1 MKTQIISFI
10 SISIFSL
17 SAIAQDCSTGR
28 YLDPVFTGFDKT
40 ADIQYGQ
47 NTSLTGSNENLFL
60 DVFEPQGD
68 TMPERPLIIWA
79 HGGSFIGG
87 SRTGTDV
94 VPLAEDF
101 AKMGYVTASMSYR
114 LGMNGIPFPGPDSID
129 ATETVI
135 RAVHDARAAVRFFKK
150 DYTEN
155 GNTYGIDTN
164 NIFFG
169 GVSAGGV
176 MAVHLA
182 YLDKE
187 SEMPTNYIDTSQAGL
202 GGGIEGNSGNP
213 GYRGNV
219 KAIINSAGALRDT
232 AWMEAG
238 NTPVISFH
246 GDADG
251 TVPYGTDIIYM
262 VGIFPIMMID
272 GSSSVHERAENLG
285 MNHCF
290 EPWPGQDHV
299 PHVGSAAYYDTL
311 VTMSKN
317 FLYQF
322 VCGGSSICSYTLD
335 TAGCSMPTASFS
347 YSATSLDVTFT
358 NLSAFSGMA
367 TYTWDFGDGSGSS
380 TQQDPSYIYNNSGTY
395 NVCLTIADS
404 CGSDLTCQPVMVID
418 SSGCPPPTASFSYD
432 TTGTDVTFNDSSTV
446 AGSATY
452 TWDFGDGVG
461 TSTSQ
466 DPSYTYASSGIYNVC
481 LTIADSCGSDFNCQ
495 NITVINTSSTNI
507 AESLANQTHGL
518 DIYPNPSSNTAKIII
533 KASLNNDAKVEL
545 YDTFGK
551 LVRTYQAVNSHE
563 FNIEKN
569 ELANGLY
576 FVNLIS
582 GKNRWSG
589 KLIFE

>member
-1 MKTQIISFI
+1 MKTQIISFL

-28 YLDPVFTGFDKT
+28 YIDPVFSGFDKT

-47 NTSLTGSNENLFL
+47 NTSLTGSNEDLFL

-68 TMPERPLIIWA
+68 TMIERPLIIWA

-114 LGMNGIPFPGPDSID
+114 LGMAGIPFPGPDSID

-150 DYTEN
+150 DYAEN

-187 SEMPTNYIDTSQAGL
+187 SEMPTDYVDTSQAGL

-213 GYRGNV
+213 GYRGDV

-238 NTPVISFH
+238 STPIISFH
-246 GDADG
+246 GDADA
-251 TVPYGTDIIYM
+251 TVPYGTDIIKM
-262 VGIFPIMMID
+262 VGVFDIMMVD
-272 GSSSVHERAENLG
+272 GSSTIHQRAENLG

-311 VTMSKN
+311 TTMTKN
-317 FLYQF
+317 FLLQF
-322 VCGGSSICSYTLD
+322 VCGGNSICNYFL
-335 TAGCSMPTASFS
+335 
-347 YSATSLDVTFT
+347 
-358 NLSAFSGMA
+358 
-367 TYTWDFGDGSGSS
+367 
-380 TQQDPSYIYNNSGTY
+380 
-395 NVCLTIADS
+395 
-404 CGSDLTCQPVMVID
+404 
-418 SSGCPPPTASFSYD
+418 D
-432 TTGTDVTFNDSSTV
+432 TTGT
-446 AGSATY
+446 
-452 TWDFGDGVG
+452 
-461 TSTSQ
+461 
-466 DPSYTYASSGIYNVC
+466 PASLNP
-481 LTIADSCGSDFNCQ
+481 
-495 NITVINTSSTNI
+495 NT
-507 AESLANQTHGL
+507 NQKYGL
-518 DIYPNPSSNTAKIII
+518 SIHPNPSSNVAKIAIETSVI
-533 KASLNNDAKVEL
+533 NNAKIEI

-551 LVRTYQAVNSHE
+551 LVRSYKTVNLQDLE
-563 FNIEKN
+563 IKKD
-569 ELANGLY
+569 ELSNGLY
-576 FVNLIS
+576 FVTLIS
-582 GKNRWSG
+582 GENRWTG
-589 KLIFE
+589 KLLFE